1 MRVPGGTS
9 GGRLPAAWQHLFEGI
24 HPDTQY
30 GELFAKVL

>member
-1 MRVPGGTS
+1 MSVPVGTS
-9 GGRLPAAWQHLFEGI
+9 VGRPPAACQHLFEGI